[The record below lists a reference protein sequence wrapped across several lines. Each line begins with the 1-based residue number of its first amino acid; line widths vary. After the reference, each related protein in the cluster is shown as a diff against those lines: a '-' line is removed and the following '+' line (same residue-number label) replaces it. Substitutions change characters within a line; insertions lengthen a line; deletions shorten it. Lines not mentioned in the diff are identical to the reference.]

1 MAFHSKRY
9 YLMHGGYN
17 RNTVVGAMVKKE
29 NIYESFDD
37 LIVDVL
43 TESGVTLQK
52 EDALNYLFDKG
63 FIARRTYTGI
73 EALMIKA
80 RAKRN
85 KKEK

>member
-1 MAFHSKRY
+1 
-9 YLMHGGYN
+9 MHGGYN

-29 NIYESFDD
+29 NVYESFDD

-43 TESGVTLQK
+43 AESGVTLQK
-52 EDALNYLFDKG
+52 EDALNYLSDKG

>member
-29 NIYESFDD
+29 NVYDSFDD
-37 LIVDVL
+37 LIVDVIA
-43 TESGVTLQK
+43 ESGVPLQK
-52 EDALNYLFDKG
+52 KDVLNYLSDNG